1 MKKLIAVLIVL
12 FAGLHLNAQDFM
24 SVKGTVVNA
33 SGTPVVGATV
43 TAVGTR
49 VSARTGTGGSFE
61 MMIPNTVRYVRV
73 QKSTYLAKNVQVRS
87 SMKIILEIDKEASE
101 KAAAEKAEAAKA
113 AAEKAKIAA
122 ANTAAEKAAA
132 AKAVA
137 AKAAAEQKAKAAAEE
152 KAKAAAEKK
161 RAEEAAKA
169 EEEAKA
175 RAEAEIRRKALF
187 DSLVKVERAKLI
199 AEAQERKRLEEEAR
213 AFVAEEARQKA
224 IQDSIALAEAK
235 AQAVRDSI
243 ALAETAS
250 STIMAV
256 DLGLSVKWASVN
268 LGASSP
274 EDYGD
279 FYSWGETEAKENY
292 SWSTYLFG
300 KNDSGPFTKYN
311 TDASCGMVDGRTIL
325 ETGDNGDDAAS
336 KKLGDNW
343 RIPTFFEWMEL
354 RKNCTWT
361 WTRRR
366 KVPGMLIT
374 SNKEGYT
381 DKWIFLPA
389 AGYQID
395 DTGSYYKESTGNYW
409 SSTLN
414 SGNPSRGLSVKFS
427 SGSVLGS
434 SFDRY
439 YGLSIRPVCE

>member
-122 ANTAAEKAAA
+122 ANAAAE
-132 AKAVA
+132 
-137 AKAAAEQKAKAAAEE
+137 KAAAEQKAKAAAEE

-311 TDASCGMVDGRTIL
+311 TDASCGVVDGRTIL

-395 DTGSYYKESTGNYW
+395 ETGSYFKESFGNYW

-439 YGLSIRPVCE
+439 CGLSIRPVCE